1 MARELGFFENNAD
14 ILESKNISQKVAN
27 ELKNVERPVNERLL
41 SPHITSRWYRA
52 PEVILME
59 KDYEF
64 GVDIWAVGCTFAELV
79 LCSKP
84 YLKNLSKKSQRDGVD
99 LAELIDL

>member
-1 MARELGFFENNAD
+1 MAREYGFFESNTD
-14 ILESKNISQKVAN
+14 ILESKNISHKIAA

-84 YLKNLSKKSQRDGVD
+84 YLKNLSKK
-99 LAELIDL
+99 A

>member
-1 MARELGFFENNAD
+1 
-14 ILESKNISQKVAN
+14 
-27 ELKNVERPVNERLL
+27 
-41 SPHITSRWYRA
+41 
-52 PEVILME
+52 ME

-84 YLKNLSKKSQRDGVD
+84 YLKNLSKKAQRDGVD